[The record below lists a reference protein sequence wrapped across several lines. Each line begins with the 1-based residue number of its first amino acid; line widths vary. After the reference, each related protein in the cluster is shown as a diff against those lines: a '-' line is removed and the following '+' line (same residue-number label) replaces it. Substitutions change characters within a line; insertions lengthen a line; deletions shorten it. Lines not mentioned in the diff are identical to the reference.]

1 MRECNK
7 CKKYKTDKKF
17 RHENKKTCSKCEFR
31 FRVWL
36 LRQLVYTN
44 TMELSCIKYKWVNS
58 LGNSP
63 FNKFTMT
70 IQNKLDEIK
79 SLHKMIIELKSNP
92 SVESKKT
99 IQRLQQKLDGLK
111 L

>member
-1 MRECNK
+1 
-7 CKKYKTDKKF
+7 
-17 RHENKKTCSKCEFR
+17 
-31 FRVWL
+31 
-36 LRQLVYTN
+36 
-44 TMELSCIKYKWVNS
+44 
-58 LGNSP
+58 
-63 FNKFTMT
+63 MT